1 MFFKKK
7 KQETPEERHVFLE
20 LFDLLNSNET
30 SIIKDPV
37 DYDTTVSCVTYGTLN
52 TILNDVTKID
62 RSMNVLYNDRSA
74 FPYKLLQDLYNN
86 SVIRDTGE
94 AYLDRVKYVLNQVVK
109 PVRHREGLCYKDI
122 ESFDLLFKP
131 KKFNSGIGPSSRYR
145 KYSEVVKLIDGLEH
159 ASLIM
164 ELLFF
169 ENSRWNHN
177 TLSELII
184 QPIKARKI
192 KYQLTSEHTS
202 PDKITSAINS
212 VLNTYLMVPSDAC
225 LALSKVLNDNTITSP
240 NGIDMAVVN
249 YCRVE
254 LLYAQIWN
262 ILHSLLKEVKPTVR
276 VLVTGIAKYIKK
288 MYGQEALSVM
298 DTGDDVLDIR
308 QLRLELDITDLQGDL
323 FLSSDMVVG
332 TESLQQFMSDA
343 GKIGAKIL
351 KISKD
356 LFYFSL
362 NVKDFIMNKIVS
374 EKMIHD
380 KSAKVL
386 GVIRQTTM
394 KRAYVQQVPSF
405 QNQRARF
412 LNLIKVVNYIQ
423 KVSTQP
429 IESFP
434 QGDAF
439 IDNIVDLAGGVF
451 AITTP
456 SKGSSFKNLKWNP
469 PALTDYEVLH
479 SPWNNESNMNQI
491 KGLSLTCKYDMV
503 EKLKATSIEMA
514 KRCEKA
520 AKDYSQQMGSFY
532 EEDEDDGMERERL
545 QSEMAAL
552 YTLGYSI
559 GKATRQVLKEGLQKE
574 INMFTTKYLSRLAKL
589 KYK

>member
-7 KQETPEERHVFLE
+7 KRESKDRAVFLE
-20 LFDLLNSNET
+20 LLDLLESNPQ

-37 DYDTTVSCVTYGTLN
+37 EYDTTVSCVTYGALSR
-52 TILNDVTKID
+52 ILDNVTKINK
-62 RSMNVLYNDRSA
+62 SMNVLYNDRSA
-74 FPYKLLQDLYNN
+74 FPYKLLQDLNN
-86 SVIRDTGE
+86 KSPIRNVGDD
-94 AYLDRVKYVLNQVVK
+94 YLNRVKYVFNQIVSLVK
-109 PVRHREGLCYKDI
+109 HKEGSCYKEVED
-122 ESFDLLFKP
+122 FDLLRLP
-131 KKFNSGIGPSSRYR
+131 KRFDNGVGPASRYR
-145 KYSEVVKLIDGLEH
+145 KYSEVVKLVDGLYH
-159 ASLIM
+159 ASNIM
-164 ELLFF
+164 ELIFL
-169 ENSRWNHN
+169 EKDQWNHN
-177 TLSELII
+177 TLSYLII
-184 QPIKARKI
+184 DSIKANNI
-192 KYQLTSEHTS
+192 KYQLTNSKGEGK
-202 PDKITSAINS
+202 KIESTINS
-212 VLNTYLMVPSDAC
+212 VLNLYLMTPSTVS
-225 LALSKVLNDNTITSP
+225 LELSKVLNDKTITSP
-240 NGIDMAVVN
+240 NKIDMAVLN

-254 LLYAQIWN
+254 LLYIQIWN
-262 ILHSLLKEVKPTVR
+262 ILYSLLKEVKPTVR
-276 VLVTGIAKYIKK
+276 VLATGIAKYIRK

-308 QLRLELDITDLQGDL
+308 QLQLELNITDLQGDL
-323 FLSSDMVVG
+323 FLNNNMVVG

-351 KISKD
+351 KLSKD

-386 GVIRQTTM
+386 GVIRHATM

-405 QNQRARF
+405 QNQRMRF

-434 QGDAF
+434 HGDSF

-451 AITTP
+451 IITTP

-503 EKLKATSIEMA
+503 EKLKATSTEMA

-520 AKDYSQQMGSFY
+520 AKDYSQQMGPFY

-545 QSEMAAL
+545 QNEMATL

-574 INMFTTKYLSRLAKL
+574 INMFITKYLSRLSKL